1 MEKKIA
7 TAAKYGVN
15 VFIFDWYWYDG
26 QPLLEDCIDN
36 GFLKAKNNRMVKFYI
51 MWANHTATSYW
62 NHRSQDKSKVYWHG
76 ECDRKNF
83 DKVVDRVINNYFKQ
97 PSYYKIDG
105 KPVFCIYELSNLIK
119 GLGGVDSTKIALDY
133 FRKKTVEAGFPGLH
147 LQCILWGA
155 IPDKLEGV
163 PGDQTQTQE
172 TVLRFFGFNSLTNYS
187 WVHLFPPNSDYR
199 LWADK
204 ATGKWAQ
211 FDSLFHPIQYF
222 PHVSIGWNNNPRFPE
237 GGQSYVTNTNPK
249 YFAIYLRKAKEYADK
264 HPNQPK
270 LITINAWNEWSEGSY
285 LEPDKANKFG
295 YLEEIRKVFSDK

>member
-1 MEKKIA
+1 MKQSVIIFVLLFMFVLPSFSQLKETTQPYDIAAFYWPAYHHDPRLQFIFPDKKGEWEDIYLPKPAKTDQNQSGVPLWGYEDESNPKIMEKKIA

-172 TVLRFFGFNSLTNYS
+172 TVLRFFGFNSLELLT
-187 WVHLFPPNSDYR
+187 L
-199 LWADK
+199 
-204 ATGKWAQ
+204 
-211 FDSLFHPIQYF
+211 
-222 PHVSIGWNNNPRFPE
+222 
-237 GGQSYVTNTNPK
+237 GGHGV
-249 YFAIYLRKAKEYADK
+249 
-264 HPNQPK
+264 
-270 LITINAWNEWSEGSY
+270 
-285 LEPDKANKFG
+285 
-295 YLEEIRKVFSDK
+295 KV